1 MKIVHTSDWHAGRV
15 WKNISRLD
23 ELEACLD
30 HMADYVERESVDLLL
45 VTGDVFDSGAPA
57 ARAERTVFRFL
68 KRIGASGAH
77 TVVIAGNHDSSDRFE
92 AWGALTDLVNV
103 RALGRPSR
111 PQREGL

>member
-30 HMADYVERESVDLLL
+30 HLADYVERESVDLLL

-57 ARAERTVFRFL
+57 ARAERTVFRFF
-68 KRIGASGAH
+68 KRIG
-77 TVVIAGNHDSSDRFE
+77 
-92 AWGALTDLVNV
+92 
-103 RALGRPSR
+103 
-111 PQREGL
+111 